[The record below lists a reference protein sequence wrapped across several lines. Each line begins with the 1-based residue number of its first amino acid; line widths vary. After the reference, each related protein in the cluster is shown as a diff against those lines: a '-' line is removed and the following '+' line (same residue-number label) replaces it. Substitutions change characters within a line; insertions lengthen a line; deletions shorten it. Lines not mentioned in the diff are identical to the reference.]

1 MGSEISMDNE
11 LIVRLQEMEDR
22 YNRVRKAV
30 DAMYDALE
38 NYMQVQ
44 EDIYILDR
52 YDESG
57 QWLRDFEA
65 DERGEIPA
73 SVPRGILSEDALY
86 NLLTDI
92 SALHAKLSACC

>member
-1 MGSEISMDNE
+1 MDNE
-11 LIVRLQEMEDR
+11 LIVRLQEMEER

-38 NYMQVQ
+38 DYMQLQ
-44 EDIYILDR
+44 EDIHILDQ

-57 QWLRDFEA
+57 QWLKDFEA

-73 SVPRGILSEDALY
+73 SAPRGILSEDALY

-92 SALHAKLSACC
+92 SALNAKLPPILN

>member
-1 MGSEISMDNE
+1 
-11 LIVRLQEMEDR
+11 MEDR

-38 NYMQVQ
+38 DYLQVQ
-44 EDIYILDR
+44 EDIHILDQ

-57 QWLRDFEA
+57 QWLKDFEA

-73 SVPRGILSEDALY
+73 SAPRGILSEDALY

-92 SALHAKLSACC
+92 SALNAWGSRE

>member
-1 MGSEISMDNE
+1 MDNE

-38 NYMQVQ
+38 DYMQVQ
-44 EDIYILDR
+44 EDIHIMDQ

-57 QWLRDFEA
+57 QWLKDFEA

-73 SVPRGILSEDALY
+73 SAPRGILSEDALY

-92 SALHAKLSACC
+92 SALNAKLSPCYSSE

>member
-1 MGSEISMDNE
+1 
-11 LIVRLQEMEDR
+11 MEER

-38 NYMQVQ
+38 DYMQVQ
-44 EDIYILDR
+44 EDIHILDQ

-57 QWLRDFEA
+57 QWLKDFEA

-73 SVPRGILSEDALY
+73 SAPRGILSEDALY

-92 SALHAKLSACC
+92 SALNAKLSPY

>member
-1 MGSEISMDNE
+1 MDNE
-11 LIVRLQEMEDR
+11 LIVRLQEMEER

-38 NYMQVQ
+38 DYMQVQ
-44 EDIYILDR
+44 EDIHILDQ

-57 QWLRDFEA
+57 QWLKDFEA

-73 SVPRGILSEDALY
+73 SAPRGILSEDALY

-92 SALHAKLSACC
+92 SALNAKLSPILN

>member
-1 MGSEISMDNE
+1 
-11 LIVRLQEMEDR
+11 MEDR
-22 YNRVRKAV
+22 YSRVREAV
-30 DAMYDALE
+30 DSMYDALE
-38 NYMQVQ
+38 EYLSLQ
-44 EDIYILDR
+44 EDIHILDQ

-57 QWLRDFEA
+57 QWLKDFEA

-92 SALHAKLSACC
+92 SALHAKLSAYYS

>member
-1 MGSEISMDNE
+1 MDNE

-30 DAMYDALE
+30 DAMYDAME
-38 NYMQVQ
+38 DYMQVQ
-44 EDIYILDR
+44 EDIHILDQ

-57 QWLRDFEA
+57 QWLKDFEA

-92 SALHAKLSACC
+92 SALNAKLSACYSME

>member
-1 MGSEISMDNE
+1 MDNE

-38 NYMQVQ
+38 DYLQVQ
-44 EDIYILDR
+44 EDIHILDQ

-57 QWLRDFEA
+57 QWLKDFEA

-73 SVPRGILSEDALY
+73 SAPRGILSEDALY

-92 SALHAKLSACC
+92 SALNAKLSPILN

>member
-1 MGSEISMDNE
+1 MDNE

-38 NYMQVQ
+38 DYLQVR
-44 EDIYILDR
+44 EDIHILDQ

-57 QWLRDFEA
+57 QWLKDFEA

-73 SVPRGILSEDALY
+73 SAPRGILSEDALY

-92 SALHAKLSACC
+92 SALNAKLSPILN

>member
-1 MGSEISMDNE
+1 MDNE

-38 NYMQVQ
+38 DYMQVQ
-44 EDIYILDR
+44 EDIHILDQ

-57 QWLRDFEA
+57 QWLKDFEA
-65 DERGEIPA
+65 DERGEIPTSA
-73 SVPRGILSEDALY
+73 PRGILSEDALY

-92 SALHAKLSACC
+92 SALNAKLSPILN

>member
-1 MGSEISMDNE
+1 MDNE

-38 NYMQVQ
+38 DYMQVQ
-44 EDIYILDR
+44 EDIHILDQ

-57 QWLRDFEA
+57 QWLKDFEA

-73 SVPRGILSEDALY
+73 SAPRGILSEDALY

-92 SALHAKLSACC
+92 SALNAKLSPILN

>member
-1 MGSEISMDNE
+1 MDNE

-22 YNRVRKAV
+22 YCRVRKAV

-38 NYMQVQ
+38 DYMQVQ
-44 EDIYILDR
+44 EDIHILDQ

-57 QWLRDFEA
+57 QWLKDFEA

-92 SALHAKLSACC
+92 SALHAKLSAYYS

>member
-1 MGSEISMDNE
+1 
-11 LIVRLQEMEDR
+11 MEER

-38 NYMQVQ
+38 DYLQVQ
-44 EDIYILDR
+44 EDIHILDQ

-57 QWLRDFEA
+57 QWLKDFEA

-73 SVPRGILSEDALY
+73 SAPRGILSEDALY

-92 SALHAKLSACC
+92 SALNAKLSPILN

>member
-1 MGSEISMDNE
+1 
-11 LIVRLQEMEDR
+11 MEDR

-38 NYMQVQ
+38 DYLQVQ
-44 EDIYILDR
+44 EDIHILDQ

-57 QWLRDFEA
+57 QWLKDFEA

-73 SVPRGILSEDALY
+73 SAPRGILSEDALY

-92 SALHAKLSACC
+92 SALNAKLSPILN

>member
-1 MGSEISMDNE
+1 MDNE

-38 NYMQVQ
+38 DYMQVQ
-44 EDIYILDR
+44 EDIHILDQ

-57 QWLRDFEA
+57 QWLKDFEA

-92 SALHAKLSACC
+92 SALNAKLSACYSME

>member
-1 MGSEISMDNE
+1 
-11 LIVRLQEMEDR
+11 MEER

-38 NYMQVQ
+38 DYMQVQ
-44 EDIYILDR
+44 EDIHILDQ

-57 QWLRDFEA
+57 QWLKDFEA

-73 SVPRGILSEDALY
+73 SAPRGILSEDALY

-92 SALHAKLSACC
+92 SALNAKLSPILN

>member
-1 MGSEISMDNE
+1 MDNE
-11 LIVRLQEMEDR
+11 LIVRLQEMEER

-38 NYMQVQ
+38 DYMQVQ
-44 EDIYILDR
+44 EDIHILDQ

-57 QWLRDFEA
+57 QWLKDFEA

-73 SVPRGILSEDALY
+73 SAPRGILSEDALY

-92 SALHAKLSACC
+92 SALNAKLSPILY

>member
-1 MGSEISMDNE
+1 MDNE

-38 NYMQVQ
+38 DYLQVQ
-44 EDIYILDR
+44 EDIHILDQ

-57 QWLRDFEA
+57 QWLKDFEA

-73 SVPRGILSEDALY
+73 SAPRGILSEDALY

-92 SALHAKLSACC
+92 SALNAWGSRE

>member
-57 QWLRDFEA
+57 QWLRDYEA

-92 SALHAKLSACC
+92 SALNAKLSACC

>member
-1 MGSEISMDNE
+1 MDNE
-11 LIVRLQEMEDR
+11 LIVRLQEMEER

-38 NYMQVQ
+38 DYLQVQ
-44 EDIYILDR
+44 EDIHILDQ

-57 QWLRDFEA
+57 QWLKDFEA

-73 SVPRGILSEDALY
+73 SAPRGILSEDALY

-92 SALHAKLSACC
+92 SALNAKLSPILN